1 MYGNTNVCGCGS
13 KYPIVPGS
21 NPSLVTWDGQK
32 FVIADGTIQLPINLP
47 YIQHSSKSNA
57 PYILTTNS
65 QGVLAKLL
73 YNIGI
78 PINYLL
84 IGGGGASGDSS
95 ESGNGA
101 GGGGSGGVLQS
112 SFSISTG
119 KIINVIIGLG
129 GIGQGKNKAG
139 GNGKNSIINYLSNS
153 ITSIGGG
160 GGGGSITPYL
170 NGQDGG
176 SGGGGGSNGFTVGTA
191 GIGVVGQGYNGGV
204 SNFTAGNSGGGGG
217 GAGGVGGS
225 PFTDEDDNQN
235 GGAGGNG
242 IASSITGTSI
252 YYAAGGGG
260 NASDSPGT
268 NGLGWP
274 NYGSGGN
281 GGFNGD
287 ISTSGFGGVCI
298 LSIPNQY
305 FSGIYT
311 NASVTLNGTNTIL
324 TFTQNGTYTT

>member
-32 FVIADGTIQLPINLP
+32 FVVADGTQQLPINLP

-84 IGGGGASGDSS
+84 IGGGGGAGSS
-95 ESGNGA
+95 NNAACGGGGA
-101 GGGGSGGVLQS
+101 GGFLNLSFLANSAQKLNITVGNGGNVGTNGGVGS
-112 SFSISTG
+112 
-119 KIINVIIGLG
+119 N
-129 GIGQGKNKAG
+129 G
-139 GNGKNSIINYLSNS
+139 GNSSIIYSSNSIISY
-153 ITSIGGG
+153 GGG
-160 GGGGSITPYL
+160 GGGGDHSPIE
-170 NGQDGG
+170 NGSNGG
-176 SGGGGGSNGFTVGTA
+176 SGGGGGANAFQDNYGSGGSSLSN
-191 GIGVVGQGYNGGV
+191 QGYSGAIGK
-204 SNFTAGNSGGGGG
+204 TLTGDTQMGGGGG
-217 GAGGVGGS
+217 GAGSAGGIGFVS
-225 PFTDEDDNQN
+225 DDIY

-242 IASSITGTSI
+242 LASSITGTSI

-260 NASDSPGT
+260 SGDDAAGT
-268 NGLGWP
+268 NGTGWG

-281 GGFNGD
+281 GGTTGG